1 MKARADPTHVGFTVS
16 SWSPW
21 AGDAE
26 STKEL
31 LAEHQEDWTTFQA
44 ILALRLV
51 VLVCTL
57 VAIGILSQV
66 AAGTGNLRPVVILV
80 LTDLGMTLPFYLL
93 GVRYQSHLRQLNLG
107 IICFEIGAVTVGEYL
122 IGPQTAVYGLP
133 LYGFLIVTAAA
144 VHSAQ
149 GARAVAL
156 LSISAHALTVSA
168 TASGLIPQ
176 MPDLFH
182 GSNVEIWPWLTVLLN
197 TTNSVTF
204 AAISGSL
211 AGSLRN
217 ALVQSKLFERRL
229 EALNRDLENRVS
241 EAVRE
246 LHTANQTLAAKNE
259 ELTHSGEQVELFAR
273 AVAHDLRNPIT
284 SASEALRL
292 YEDRDAESQERLVGM
307 ARETLL
313 RADRMLMGLRELM
326 RTVGTLPEP
335 EVVRVNAILKEVVR
349 DLSLARGGLDP
360 PVEIVGELGDVLARS
375 VQLTHVLRN
384 LLSNALEH
392 NRDQCDLQIEVGREM
407 DAMGEVTTFFV
418 RDNGKGVPEELRER
432 IFVPFRRGPGSP
444 ESGLGLGL
452 ALVDAIITQA
462 GGNVW
467 VDDAPGGGA
476 AFYFTLPVSPREV
489 ADGF

>member
-1 MKARADPTHVGFTVS
+1 
-16 SWSPW
+16 
-21 AGDAE
+21 
-26 STKEL
+26 
-31 LAEHQEDWTTFQA
+31 
-44 ILALRLV
+44 
-51 VLVCTL
+51 
-57 VAIGILSQV
+57 
-66 AAGTGNLRPVVILV
+66 
-80 LTDLGMTLPFYLL
+80 
-93 GVRYQSHLRQLNLG
+93 
-107 IICFEIGAVTVGEYL
+107 
-122 IGPQTAVYGLP
+122 
-133 LYGFLIVTAAA
+133 
-144 VHSAQ
+144 
-149 GARAVAL
+149 VAL

-313 RADRMLMGLRELM
+313 RAARMLMGLRELM